1 LSELVL
7 WYLLACSYAKEVST
21 MSAGT
26 PVQVRLPD
34 EELGA
39 LDRYRREKLNPPT
52 RGRALRDL
60 ARIALCADD
69 SSDRLDNATTV
80 NQVAKREAWAA
91 DTVKP

>member
-1 LSELVL
+1 
-7 WYLLACSYAKEVST
+7 

-60 ARIALCADD
+60 VRIALCADN
-69 SSDRLDNATTV
+69 SSDRRDNVTTV
-80 NQVAKREAWAA
+80 NRK
-91 DTVKP
+91 